1 MTIKHDTEPSHRLG
15 AAVCAILLVA
25 GLAWGV
31 HSLWQARTRLAGL
44 APSAWMDGSAGQTL
58 KKALRLPAQAQVE
71 TGQAALRY
79 RLLGNLGEQVVQG
92 CPGWLFY
99 RDGLQPQPGHAQAF
113 AERLRLMR
121 HWVGEFRAAGV
132 RVLVVAVPDKSRIE
146 SARLCGLQAS
156 QEMRER
162 LDDWHAS
169 LAASQVP
176 YVDLRAAL
184 DTGTPAYF
192 RTDVHMNNHGAAA
205 SAEAVATAALHFLGQ
220 PGQQRYAVGNAAGA
234 TVRVGDLLVLA
245 GLGHAPDRWRPLP
258 DLVREQTIKPETA
271 GGLLDEVAPPEVLLA
286 GSSNGRR
293 SHFAE
298 RLGMRLGR
306 QVWNLSLDGGQF
318 SGALQAAL
326 RQRAQWPASLRL
338 VIWEFSELAL
348 SLPLTEEEKT
358 TLATLPSR

>member
-1 MTIKHDTEPSHRLG
+1 MDIKPDIEPSHRLG
-15 AAVCAILLVA
+15 AAVCAALLAA
-25 GLAWGV
+25 GLAWGI
-31 HSLWQARTRLAGL
+31 HSLWQSRGRLAGL
-44 APSAWMDGSAGQTL
+44 TPSAWLDGSAGQAL
-58 KKALRLPAQAQVE
+58 KPALRLPAQAQVE
-71 TGQAALRY
+71 TGLAALRY
-79 RLLGNLGEQVVQG
+79 RLLGSLGKQVVQG

-113 AERLRLMR
+113 AQRLRLMR
-121 HWVGEFRAAGV
+121 HWVGELRATGV
-132 RVLVVAVPDKSRIE
+132 QVLVVAVPDKSRVE
-146 SARLCGLQAS
+146 AARLCGLQAAPA
-156 QEMRER
+156 MRER
-162 LDDWHAS
+162 LDDWHAG

-184 DTGTPAYF
+184 DARTPGYF
-192 RTDVHMNNHGAAA
+192 RTDVHMNGHGAAA
-205 SAEAVATAALHFLGQ
+205 SAEAVAAAALHFLGQ
-220 PGQQRYAVGNAAGA
+220 PGQQRYAVGSAARP
-234 TVRVGDLLVLA
+234 TERVGDLLVLA
-245 GLGHAPDRWRPLP
+245 GLEHAPDRWRPLP
-258 DLVREQTIKPETA
+258 DLVREQTVKPEIA

-306 QVWNLSLDGGQF
+306 QVWNLSMDGGQF

-338 VIWEFSELAL
+338 VIWEFSEMAL
-348 SLPLTEEEKT
+348 SLPLTEDEKT